1 MNNKLLSVIAFLAV
15 ALFSTNAF
23 SGSFNIGAAGALA
36 KIEASGTETPSLDTS
51 DSSDRSDEVTNDVF
65 IGSLFAEYESDYL
78 GGLTLGF
85 EMIPGSA
92 DVSDKVKKRTDTEL
106 SVTGTAK
113 HTSLSRAQ
121 SAQAELNDHITL
133 YAMQEVGDLY
143 LKVGYVMVDLETTE
157 SLATG
162 SKYGNVDLNGV
173 LIGAGT
179 EFEVGNNAIGRL
191 EFSHTAYES
200 LELQSSATRAG
211 VSPNNLIEADLDVTQ
226 LKASIG
232 YKF

>member
-1 MNNKLLSVIAFLAV
+1 MKHIRNLSLAI
-15 ALFSTNAF
+15 LISIFS
-23 SGSFNIGAAGALA
+23 SSFALA
-36 KIEASGTETPSLDTS
+36 EYTMGISAGVANIEASGTETEGGEKNSKNVDHT
-51 DSSDRSDEVTNDVF
+51 TI
-65 IGSLFAEYESDYL
+65 IGSIFLEANNL
-78 GGLTLGF
+78 GGTGFTLGIDYVP
-85 EMIPGSA
+85 MTA